1 VPKKALTQDQ
11 LSVRNAEVA
20 RLLRKGWTAKA
31 IAVAVGCSTN
41 NITNIKRRLGLP
53 IEGRR
58 TKERPVLKPPIA
70 EGVPLS
76 PAMRHLAQF
85 DPIIR
90 ARLSREQKKDP
101 TEAESQLSR
110 GTDT

>member
-1 VPKKALTQDQ
+1 
-11 LSVRNAEVA
+11 
-20 RLLRKGWTAKA
+20 
-31 IAVAVGCSTN
+31 
-41 NITNIKRRLGLP
+41 
-53 IEGRR
+53 
-58 TKERPVLKPPIA
+58 
-70 EGVPLS
+70 
-76 PAMRHLAQF
+76 MRHLAQF